1 MSLTLYEI
9 NSSINDARRT
19 IENADESTERMCRL
33 IIGRLKHVNSPYLLK
48 QIKKELRD
56 YNMHTGEWK

>member
-33 IIGRLKHVNSPYLLK
+33 IIGRLRHVESRFVLK
-48 QIKKELRD
+48 EIKRELRD
-56 YNMHTGEWK
+56 YNMNTGTWK